1 MSESPEAPT
10 TFERRELI
18 RKGALAGGGLVWGL
32 PLIRSIHVVAAVGSQ
47 PPGDSTC
54 CTCNCSGPE
63 GRVVLQSCNPGLTL
77 GECESVCRA
86 FCTEQQLFP
95 ETVDWSDCGATG
107 NPSCGGPTAQGA
119 QGSACSCCGVSGQS
133 CTTNAQ
139 CCSGICNAG
148 VCA

>member
-1 MSESPEAPT
+1 MPESPEAPT
-10 TFERRELI
+10 TLDRRELI

-32 PLIRSIHVVAAVGSQ
+32 PLIKSFHVVAVVGSQ
-47 PPGDSTC
+47 PGDNTC

-77 GECESVCRA
+77 GECESVCQD
-86 FCTEQQLFP
+86 FCTGQQLFP
-95 ETVDWSDCGATG
+95 EAVDWSDCGATG

-119 QGSACSCCGVSGQS
+119 QGSACSCCGVSGGS
-133 CTTNAQ
+133 CTTDAQ